1 MHRIFSTLT
10 AITKITELCLVSKV
24 TTGRERRSRRGGR
37 VRKCTLKYLF
47 LHSMFIHKYS
57 VPCFLFSFIMCRI
70 VWEYTE
76 RCFIKSHLVI
86 YWYCMPTTQ
95 FWFWNIV
102 DTRYKHTYER
112 TFRKMVWNMKWGF
125 FLLNYDFFQGK
136 LCKSWV
142 CILNKKVQIKFCL
155 FFSRKK
161 KDIICS
167 LKVQQNRNVL
177 FSGFKTE
184 NHFFISLILQK
195 LFLHFSNLR

>member
-1 MHRIFSTLT
+1 MFGKQSYNREGE
-10 AITKITELCLVSKV
+10 KKQEG
-24 TTGRERRSRRGGR
+24 GRR

-76 RCFIKSHLVI
+76 RCFIKSHLMI
-86 YWYCMPTTQ
+86 YWYAYNTTQ

-161 KDIICS
+161 KISFVRWKFNKIEMSCLVV
-167 LKVQQNRNVL
+167 LKQ
-177 FSGFKTE
+177 KT
-184 NHFFISLILQK
+184 ISL
-195 LFLHFSNLR
+195 FL